1 MKTKEQIL
9 KWLDKQPWANE
20 FHRAVFMLRTDLNL
34 SYNESFIS
42 RAFRWDETEQG
53 EDAWI
58 MRDTE
63 FRQWYNSNDKPTS
76 WTEYCKQNPIKEGE
90 CYIDDVCCILAAT
103 TPLGKP
109 RNVDMDANIMSKDLC
124 EAFLAYMKLIQ
135 LRNAWVKD
143 YDKTVCC
150 YEIVSE
156 NDGIM
161 RKSCDYF
168 LYGLSFPTPSMADE
182 FIGIFKDLLEVAK
195 PLL

>member
-42 RAFRWDETEQG
+42 KAFRWDETEQG

-76 WTEYCKQNPIKEGE
+76 WAEYCKQNPIKDGE
-90 CYIDDVCCILAAT
+90 YYIDQFCDIEPA
-103 TPLGKP
+103 KP
-109 RNVDMDANIMSKDLC
+109 KARRDKWGNVNVMSKDLC
-124 EAFLAYMKLIQ
+124 DAFLAYMKLIQ
-135 LRNAWVKD
+135 LRNAWVKGWD
-143 YDKTVCC
+143 EEYCSYKIEAKNGV
-150 YEIVSE
+150 ILSAARARF
-156 NDGIM
+156 M
-161 RKSCDYF
+161 
-168 LYGLSFPTPSMADE
+168 YGLSFPTPEMADE
-182 FIGIFKDLLEVAK
+182 FIGTFKDLLEVAK
-195 PLL
+195 PLI